1 MSALVVRAL
10 LKTPLDDNLVKMV
23 LFEMIDGFAPEG
35 VKKADWKNVLL
46 GWQQASHDVARYMD
60 PAKLRGMI
68 ESKNNALGPLQWYVQ
83 WVRIGRQEMS
93 PELRADLNID
103 KRLEGQRVMLNRG
116 FGKRPAAEA
125 CKILQ
130 VNDFAFQHTWF
141 LAGESTWKNYWCK
154 DRSVRELYVLIE
166 WNLFRFVWPQ
176 RV

>member
-1 MSALVVRAL
+1 MSALIVRTL
-10 LKTPLDDNLVKMV
+10 LKTPLDDNLVGAV
-23 LFEMIDGFAPEG
+23 LEMIEGFAPEG

-83 WVRIGRQEMS
+83 WVRIGRQDSE

-116 FGKRPAAEA
+116 FGKRPAAES

-130 VNDFAFQHTWF
+130 VKDTAFQHDW
-141 LAGESTWKNYWCK
+141 LVVGEYNFPRKNYWCK
-154 DRSVRELYVLIE
+154 RSSVRELYVLIE
-166 WNLFRFVWPQ
+166 WTHFRFVWP
-176 RV
+176 